1 MHPDRG
7 VSSILSRRWLASDLK
22 LIYLRQ
28 IIVAFS
34 NGFASPFVSVFLVQ
48 LKASASS
55 VGLLSSLT
63 NLISNVF
70 QPFWGAVSDFF
81 GKRSSVVVLG
91 GAGASVIWLLAIGTR
106 TAQYLIE
113 LIALQAFLN
122 SMVTPALSALVG
134 ELSPSMRRGRVAAS
148 INLFSSLGSLVATL
162 ISGYMMMKNTGSLT
176 TMYAVPFALAGS
188 FGLAGNLVM
197 LKVKEHHYSS
207 RRSINLGGL
216 VQPLREDDRF
226 RHFAVVSF
234 WSMLIQSL
242 PWGLFPFVMI
252 DVVHADMFQVAVI
265 SAINGASIMVVQRTA
280 GRLVDKYGRKPFVLA
295 GKFGLSA
302 FPLFY
307 AFASSVTWLYLG
319 NFESGIFNGLLMV
332 AVFAYLVDVSP
343 VEKRGSYFGVYNGLT
358 GVAMGI
364 GALVGGYL
372 GDFMIG
378 EFGLILGL
386 RYALVLIASARF
398 LVNLQ
403 FFGIEESRPQA

>member
-1 MHPDRG
+1 
-7 VSSILSRRWLASDLK
+7 
-22 LIYLRQ
+22 
-28 IIVAFS
+28 
-34 NGFASPFVSVFLVQ
+34 
-48 LKASASS
+48 
-55 VGLLSSLT
+55 
-63 NLISNVF
+63 
-70 QPFWGAVSDFF
+70 
-81 GKRSSVVVLG
+81 
-91 GAGASVIWLLAIGTR
+91 
-106 TAQYLIE
+106 
-113 LIALQAFLN
+113 
-122 SMVTPALSALVG
+122 
-134 ELSPSMRRGRVAAS
+134 
-148 INLFSSLGSLVATL
+148 
-162 ISGYMMMKNTGSLT
+162 
-176 TMYAVPFALAGS
+176 
-188 FGLAGNLVM
+188 
-197 LKVKEHHYSS
+197 
-207 RRSINLGGL
+207 
-216 VQPLREDDRF
+216 
-226 RHFAVVSF
+226 
-234 WSMLIQSL
+234 
-242 PWGLFPFVMI
+242 MI

-386 RYALVLIASARF
+386 RYALILIASARF
-398 LVNLQ
+398 VVNLQ
-403 FFGIEESRPQA
+403 FLGIEESRPQA